1 MMRDAAAAS
10 VRIDK
15 WLWAARFFKTRSL
28 AVQAVEAG
36 RVRVDQQRVK
46 PARNLHLHDL
56 VTIERDQE
64 RIDIVVCALAT
75 ARGPAALAQRLYA
88 ETPESR
94 ERRTRMAEMRRLAR
108 EPALSLKGR
117 PTKRD
122 ARRLQRLTGSGT
134 VDDST

>member
-1 MMRDAAAAS
+1 MMRDVAVAS

-56 VTIERDQE
+56 VSIERDHE
-64 RIDIVVCALAT
+64 RLDIVVCALAT
-75 ARGPAALAQRLYA
+75 TRGPAALAQRLYA
-88 ETPESR
+88 ETPESS
-94 ERRTRMAEMRRLAR
+94 ERRTRMAETRRLSR

-117 PTKRD
+117 PTKREK
-122 ARRLQRLTGSGT
+122 AR
-134 VDDST
+134 

>member
-1 MMRDAAAAS
+1 MARDAACAS

-28 AVQAVEAG
+28 AVQAIEGG

-46 PARNLHLHDL
+46 PARNLHVREL
-56 VTIERDQE
+56 VSIERDHE
-64 RIDIVVCALAT
+64 RLDVVVCALAT
-75 ARGPAALAQRLYA
+75 TRGPAALAQRLYA
-88 ETPESR
+88 ETPESS
-94 ERRTRMAEMRRLAR
+94 ERRTRMAETRRLSR

-134 VDDST
+134 VDDAT

>member
-1 MMRDAAAAS
+1 MTRDAAAAS

-56 VTIERDQE
+56 VTIERDHE
-64 RIDIVVCALAT
+64 RLDVIVCALAT
-75 ARGPAALAQRLYA
+75 TRGPAEIAQRLYA

-94 ERRTRMAEMRRLAR
+94 ERRIRMAEMRRLTR

-122 ARRLQRLTGSGT
+122 ARRLQRLTSSGT

>member
-1 MMRDAAAAS
+1 MTRDVAAAM

-28 AVQAVEAG
+28 AVQAVESG

-46 PARNLHLHDL
+46 PARHLRLHEL
-56 VTIERDQE
+56 VTIERDHE
-64 RIDIVVCALAT
+64 RLEIDVCALSET
-75 ARGPAALAQRLYA
+75 RGPAAIAQRLYT
-88 ETPESR
+88 ETPESL
-94 ERRTRMAEMRRLAR
+94 ERRTRMAESRRLAR

-122 ARRLQRLTGSGT
+122 ARRLQRLTGSTT

>member
-28 AVQAVEAG
+28 AVQAVEGG

-64 RIDIVVCALAT
+64 RLDIVVCALAT

-88 ETPESR
+88 ETHESR
-94 ERRTRMAEMRRLAR
+94 ERRTRMPPTAIRRFRAIPSWHNSTR
-108 EPALSLKGR
+108 RIWLS
-117 PTKRD
+117 
-122 ARRLQRLTGSGT
+122 S
-134 VDDST
+134 